1 MAEMAIKYEITHGK
15 EDDYYHMDGE
25 NFALTYI
32 TYKFAPDWV
41 EDVIYVER
49 IDVDE
54 GHRGKG
60 IGTAVLQ
67 LLAKKYRAVFVAPDG
82 EDSKR
87 LYARIGVD
95 AYTDSNP
102 RYFDDTY
109 IFTFDTGFGLY
120 EILNPLNK
128 TF

>member
-1 MAEMAIKYEITHGK
+1 MAKIAIKYEITQGK

-25 NFALTYI
+25 NFGLSYI
-32 TYKFAPDWV
+32 TYKSVDWV
-41 EDVIYVER
+41 EDIIYVER

-67 LLAKKYRAVFVAPDG
+67 LLAKKYRAVFVAPDN

-95 AYTDSNP
+95 AYTDSCP
-102 RYFDDTY
+102 GDFYYTD
-109 IFTFDTGFGLY
+109 IFLFNTGFGLY
-120 EILNPLNK
+120 EIC
-128 TF
+128 